1 MKCPLCNIEMRLKNE
16 GLVENEGKIFLKQ
29 TLICRGP
36 KTCPNY
42 GKIVKTIYIPKSV
55 TEDPEAKESA
65 E

>member
-1 MKCPLCNIEMRLKNE
+1 MRLKNE